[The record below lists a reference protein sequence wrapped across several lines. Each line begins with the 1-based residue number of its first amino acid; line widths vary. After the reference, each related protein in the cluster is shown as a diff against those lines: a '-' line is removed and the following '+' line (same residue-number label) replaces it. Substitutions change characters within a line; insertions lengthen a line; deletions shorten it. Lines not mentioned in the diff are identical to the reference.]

1 MICGGAV
8 HLDVTHVPHAVRF
21 YVETL
26 GMKLVDEHDDASAT
40 LDAGEGFRLTLLAAH
55 KPPSA
60 SRPALTLYTKAA
72 LADCAAVLAN
82 RGVEFQHDGASTLR
96 FSDPDGNVLLLAER
110 A

>member
-8 HLDVTHVPHAVRF
+8 HLDVTHIPHAVRF

-26 GMKLVDEHDDASAT
+26 GMKLVEEHDHTSAT
-40 LDAGEGFRLTLLAAH
+40 LDAGEGFRLTLLGVR
-55 KPPSA
+55 KPPGA
-60 SRPALTLYTKAA
+60 SRPTLTLYTKAA
-72 LADCAAVLAN
+72 LADCAAVLEN
-82 RGVEFQHDGASTLR
+82 RGIEFQRDSASTLR